1 MYEIEHCGTSGTWR
15 KCGELWNRQAAI
27 AAARAIRA
35 DGYAVRL
42 LWGDGIDDEATDEAN
57 RD

>member
-1 MYEIEHCGTSGTWR
+1 MYEIEHCGSSGTWR
-15 KCGELWNRQAAI
+15 KCGELSNRRAAI

-35 DGYAVRL
+35 DGDAVRI

-57 RD
+57 RG